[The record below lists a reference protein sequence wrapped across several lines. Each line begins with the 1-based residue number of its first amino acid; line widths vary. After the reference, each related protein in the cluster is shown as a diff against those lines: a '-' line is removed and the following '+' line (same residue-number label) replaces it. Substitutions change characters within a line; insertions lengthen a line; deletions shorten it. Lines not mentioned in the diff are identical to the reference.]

1 VDYKTAG
8 TSDRDELDRRVGG
21 YTTQGASYALTV
33 SETTGEPVVRVTFV
47 FLTPEG
53 PVEHSIRH
61 LDRELDSVR
70 SVLSMPAV

>member
-1 VDYKTAG
+1 
-8 TSDRDELDRRVGG
+8 
-21 YTTQGASYALTV
+21 LTV
-33 SETTGEPVVRVTFV
+33 SETSGEPVVRVTFV